1 MTPKNIARYEVQ
13 SEIGRGGMATVYLA
27 YDPNFRRKVAIK
39 LVSVN
44 LQENPVFRARF
55 EREAHL
61 IARIEHPAI
70 VPVYDFGEQDQQPYL
85 VMRYMAGGSLSTRIA
100 GKMMPLEEAARVIA
114 QIAPA
119 LDAVHAQGIVHR
131 DLKPGNILFD
141 DFGNAAI
148 GDFGI
153 AHLSEATVDL
163 TGSAL
168 IGTPAYM
175 SPEQVQG
182 ERELDG
188 RSDVYA
194 LGVILFEM
202 LTGQGPFR
210 ATTPMS
216 VALKHLTDPIPSI
229 LSLRPELPG
238 GVELVL
244 NKALAKDREMR
255 YPSPSAM
262 AQDLQT
268 VLATETKSPVSA
280 PPPNVETPQVPK
292 PPAPAV
298 QTPPARPVPA
308 RVMPKPQPRKTT
320 SIASIL
326 IRTVSVLGVIVLLLA
341 MCGLGFLFLA
351 WLGLS
356 TPSPTATLE
365 PYSYPTDTPYPTDIP
380 LPTDEPL
387 PVVEPLF
394 ADNFFDDQTIWPE
407 SQDSDG
413 SYAYEADGYH
423 ISVSEFETALWA
435 TTPDTFADASFY
447 VDARPTQANRDGY
460 YGLLCRASD
469 LQDYYYFIVRSDGS
483 YVIGK
488 YKDRSFG
495 NLLGNEWIADGAIN
509 PGDETNRLRAD
520 CNGETLRFYVNDV
533 FLTETSDPDFSTGS
547 GGLIVASLDEQGF
560 EVVFNNYLVTL
571 PAP

>member
-1 MTPKNIARYEVQ
+1 MTQKNIARYEVQ

-85 VMRYMAGGSLSTRIA
+85 VMRYMAGGSLSGRIA
-100 GKMMPLEEAARVIA
+100 GKMMPLEEAARILA

-216 VALKHLTDPIPSI
+216 VALKHLTEPIPSI
-229 LSLRPELPG
+229 LSLRPELPS

-255 YPSPSAM
+255 YASPSAM
-262 AQDLQT
+262 AQDFQT
-268 VLATETKSPVSA
+268 VLATEIRNPIPTPPVSA
-280 PPPNVETPQVPK
+280 DAHPMTKPPTPTRQVPAAVPPARLAPAKAAPK
-292 PPAPAV
+292 PPAR
-298 QTPPARPVPA
+298 Q
-308 RVMPKPQPRKTT
+308 
-320 SIASIL
+320 ASLASSL
-326 IRTVSVLGVIVLLLA
+326 IKTVSVLGVIVIFLA
-341 MCGLGFLFLA
+341 MCGLGILFLA
-351 WLGLS
+351 WIGLDG
-356 TPSPTATLE
+356 TPAAPVTVDQPVATDSPATAVPAPTAT
-365 PYSYPTDTPYPTDIP
+365 PDVIFS
-380 LPTDEPL
+380 
-387 PVVEPLF
+387 
-394 ADNFFDDQTIWPE
+394 DNFLDDQSLWPI
-407 SQDSDG
+407 SQDSAG
-413 SYAYEADGYH
+413 IYAYKADGYS
-423 ISVSEFETALWA
+423 IAVTKFETVLWA
-435 TTPDTFADASFY
+435 TTTETFDDASYY
-447 VDARPTQANRDGY
+447 VDARPALPDREGY
-460 YGLLCRASD
+460 YGLLCRTNT
-469 LQDYYYFIVRSDGS
+469 LQDYYYFIIHTDGS

-488 YKDRSFG
+488 YKEQGFK
-495 NLLGNEWIADGAIN
+495 NLLGNDWIANDAIR
-509 PGDETNRLRAD
+509 PGSETNRLRAD
-520 CNGETLRFYVNDV
+520 CSGETLRFYANDV
-533 FLTETSDPDFSTGS
+533 LLAETSDPDFTTGS
-547 GGLIVASLDEQGF
+547 GGLIVASLDNQGF
-560 EVVFNNYLVTL
+560 EVVFNNYLVTR